1 MVAEGKQMNT
11 RLFLKGNCWYFIGQ
25 RYQGAHT
32 NLYALLMAAKAAGEM
47 VK

>member
-25 RYQGAHT
+25 RYQGASKD
-32 NLYALLMAAKAAGEM
+32 LYKLLMAALAAGEM